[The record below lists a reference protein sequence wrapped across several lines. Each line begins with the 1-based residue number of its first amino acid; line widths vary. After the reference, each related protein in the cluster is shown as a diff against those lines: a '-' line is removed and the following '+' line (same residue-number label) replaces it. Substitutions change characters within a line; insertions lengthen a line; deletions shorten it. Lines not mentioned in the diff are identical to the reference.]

1 MSQRNNEIR
10 NYLYMCKN
18 ESIMTQIEE
27 EEEQVI
33 LRA

>member
-10 NYLYMCKN
+10 SYLYMCKN
-18 ESIMTQIEE
+18 ESRMTQIEDV
-27 EEEQVI
+27 EQVV